1 MGTRKALSPCWGD
14 AIEAWL
20 RDARRTTDW
29 SEQTRRT
36 RRDHLETAGRA
47 IGGRPED
54 VDDDVLLA
62 YWWSRTWRSV
72 ETRRTHLSSHRSF
85 WRWMEA
91 QGRVAQSPA
100 VALPKVRPAIP
111 VPRPTP
117 DDVVADTMQ
126 RARPRER
133 LMVRMARECG
143 LRRGEIACGHSDDLM
158 PDLLGW
164 ALLVHGKGG
173 RQRIVPV
180 PDDLA
185 AALRALPR
193 GYFFP
198 GRDNG
203 HLSARW
209 VGKLLARLM
218 PEGWTC
224 HSLRHRF
231 GTDALDESKNI
242 RVVQELLGHA
252 HVNTTEIYTAVDR
265 SEMFAAVRAVS
276 ARASVPAPRRPRV
289 LQAL

>member
-1 MGTRKALSPCWGD
+1 MGMLTAAWAA
-14 AIEAWL
+14 AIDEWM
-20 RDARRTTDW
+20 REARRTTDW
-29 SEQTRRT
+29 SETTRRT
-36 RRDHLETAGRA
+36 RREHLQTAGRVL
-47 IGGRPED
+47 GGRPED
-54 VDDDVLLA
+54 VDDDALLD

-72 ETRRTHLSSHRSF
+72 ETRRTHLASHRSF

-100 VALPKVRPAIP
+100 VALPKVKPALP

-117 DDVVADTMQ
+117 DPVVADTLR
-126 RARPRER
+126 RAKPRER
-133 LMVRMARECG
+133 LMVRLARECG
-143 LRRGEIACGHSDDLM
+143 LRRGEIAQGHRDDLM

-164 ALLVHGKGG
+164 TLLVHGKGG
-173 RQRIVPV
+173 KQRLVPV

-185 AALRALPR
+185 AALRSLPR

-203 HLSARW
+203 HLSPRW
-209 VGKLLARLM
+209 VGKLLTRLM

-231 GTDALDESKNI
+231 GTDALDESGNI

-265 SEMFAAVRAVS
+265 TAMFAAVRAVS
-276 ARASVPAPRRPRV
+276 SRASAPVPRSPRV
-289 LQAL
+289 LQVL

>member
-1 MGTRKALSPCWGD
+1 
-14 AIEAWL
+14 
-20 RDARRTTDW
+20 
-29 SEQTRRT
+29 
-36 RRDHLETAGRA
+36 
-47 IGGRPED
+47 
-54 VDDDVLLA
+54 
-62 YWWSRTWRSV
+62 
-72 ETRRTHLSSHRSF
+72 
-85 WRWMEA
+85 
-91 QGRVAQSPA
+91 
-100 VALPKVRPAIP
+100 
-111 VPRPTP
+111 
-117 DDVVADTMQ
+117 
-126 RARPRER
+126 
-133 LMVRMARECG
+133 MVRMARECG

-173 RQRIVPV
+173 KQRIVPV

-185 AALRALPR
+185 DALRRLPR

-209 VGKLLARLM
+209 VGKLLTRLM
-218 PEGWTC
+218 PEGWSC

-252 HVNTTEIYTAVDR
+252 HVNTTQIYTAVDR

-276 ARASVPAPRRPRV
+276 DRARVPVRRSQRV

>member
-1 MGTRKALSPCWGD
+1 MGMLTAAWEA
-14 AIEAWL
+14 AIEEWL
-20 RDARRTTDW
+20 REARRTTDW
-29 SEQTRRT
+29 SETTRRT
-36 RRDHLETAGRA
+36 RQDHMKTAARA

-54 VDDDVLLA
+54 VDDDGLLA
-62 YWWSRTWRSV
+62 YWWSREWRSV
-72 ETRRTHLSSHRSF
+72 ETRRTHLASHRAF
-85 WRWMEA
+85 WKWMEA
-91 QGRVAQSPA
+91 QGRVEQSPA
-100 VALPKVRPAIP
+100 VALPKVKPGLPI
-111 VPRPTP
+111 PRPTP
-117 DDVVADTMQ
+117 DHVVDETMR
-126 RARPRER
+126 RATPRER
-133 LMVRMARECG
+133 LMVRLARECG
-143 LRRGEIACGHSDDLM
+143 LRRGEIAQGHDRDLL

-164 ALLVHGKGG
+164 SLLVHGKGG
-173 RQRIVPV
+173 RERLVPV

-198 GRDNG
+198 GRDHG

-231 GTDALDESKNI
+231 GTDALDESGNI

-265 SEMFAAVRAVS
+265 SAMFAAVRGVS
-276 ARASVPAPRRPRV
+276 ARASAPRERRTRRA